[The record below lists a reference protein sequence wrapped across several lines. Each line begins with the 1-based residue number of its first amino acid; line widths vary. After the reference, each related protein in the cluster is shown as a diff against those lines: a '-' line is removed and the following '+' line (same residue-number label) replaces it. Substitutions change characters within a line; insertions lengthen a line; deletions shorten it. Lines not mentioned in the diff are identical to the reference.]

1 MRRCIAAEFLLG
13 WHGLR
18 LSLFVLLS
26 MYDHGVVTSIP
37 EDAVQV

>member
-13 WHGLR
+13 WYGLR

-26 MYDHGVVTSIP
+26 MYEYGVTTP
-37 EDAVQV
+37 EDAAQV